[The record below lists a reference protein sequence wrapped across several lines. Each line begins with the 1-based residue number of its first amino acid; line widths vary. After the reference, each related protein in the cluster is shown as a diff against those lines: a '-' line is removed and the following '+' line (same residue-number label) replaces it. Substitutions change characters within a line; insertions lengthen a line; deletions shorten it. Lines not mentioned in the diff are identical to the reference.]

1 MRFRLAES
9 VQGTDFEKI
18 FRFEDPVTAE
28 NPKSPDS
35 KPAADE
41 KVVFEPVRISVYR
54 VAFPPLPF
62 LPAFIL
68 PGLLAS
74 HFHRLA
80 FLTGAG

>member
-35 KPAADE
+35 KPDE
-41 KVVFEPVRISVYR
+41 KVVLEPVRISVYR
-54 VAFPPLPF
+54 VAFPPLPL

-68 PGLLAS
+68 PGLFAS